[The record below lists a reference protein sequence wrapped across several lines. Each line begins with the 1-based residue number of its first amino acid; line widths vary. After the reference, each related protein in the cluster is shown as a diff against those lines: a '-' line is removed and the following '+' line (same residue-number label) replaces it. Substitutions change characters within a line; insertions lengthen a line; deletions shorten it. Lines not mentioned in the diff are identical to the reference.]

1 MREILRLSVFAFL
14 LTVWLPSLSRADPP
28 TISACDASKYVGQ
41 DVVVEGV
48 VTVVSTTKKGITLIY
63 LGGYYPNQCLT
74 AWIPP
79 GTDLARDNL
88 KSLRGKK
95 IKVKGTIQ
103 LSRPKPDIKVLSR
116 DQITEESGGGPA
128 GR

>member
-116 DQITEESGGGPA
+116 DQITA
-128 GR
+128 LTDHL

>member
-1 MREILRLSVFAFL
+1 MREFLRLSFFAFL

-28 TISACDASKYVGQ
+28 TISACDASKCVGQ
-41 DVVVEGV
+41 TVLVEGV

-116 DQITEESGGGPA
+116 DQITA
-128 GR
+128 LTDHL

>member
-116 DQITEESGGGPA
+116 DQIAEGLSGGPQ
-128 GR
+128 

>member
-41 DVVVEGV
+41 HVVVEGV
-48 VTVVSTTKKGITLIY
+48 VTVVSTPKKGITLIY

-116 DQITEESGGGPA
+116 DQITA
-128 GR
+128 LTDHL

>member
-1 MREILRLSVFAFL
+1 MRELLRPSVFVFL
-14 LTVWLPSLSRADPP
+14 LTGWLPSLCRADPP
-28 TISACDASKYVGQ
+28 TISACDAWKYVGQ
-41 DVVVEGV
+41 NVAVEGV
-48 VTVVSTTKKGITLIY
+48 VTVVAATKKGVTLIY

-95 IKVKGTIQ
+95 IKVRGTIQ

-116 DQITEESGGGPA
+116 DQITEESSGGPQ
-128 GR
+128 

>member
-28 TISACDASKYVGQ
+28 TISACDASNYVGQ
-41 DVVVEGV
+41 TVVVEGV
-48 VTVVSTTKKGITLIY
+48 VTVVSTTKKGTTLIY

-95 IKVKGTIQ
+95 IKVRGTIQ

-116 DQITEESGGGPA
+116 EQITAGLSGGPQ
-128 GR
+128 